1 MITTLMST
9 TTIIPSCR
17 SNGSDSPHRR
27 RRTDFCNGAHVRPHA
42 TPIIPPP
49 QYFAMYK
56 RHLDRFGRFCTVHS
70 CAQHTRYLTTSVAT
84 AHIQHCSA
92 GVAGIAIIIMMMMM
106 MIVIIIYISMTTC
119 ARHFCVL
126 VNLCFIPLP
135 LARSAQCRLDAGDML
150 DRSSRVM

>member
-17 SNGSDSPHRR
+17 SDSPHRR

-56 RHLDRFGRFCTVHS
+56 RHLDRFGRFCTAHS

-106 MIVIIIYISMTTC
+106 MMIIYISMTTC

-135 LARSAQCRLDAGDML
+135 LARSTQCRLDAGDIL

>member
-1 MITTLMST
+1 MVATARIADAARTFVMAHTYVLM
-9 TTIIPSCR
+9 
-17 SNGSDSPHRR
+17 PHRLS
-27 RRTDFCNGAHVRPHA
+27 
-42 TPIIPPP
+42 P

-56 RHLDRFGRFCTVHS
+56 RHLDRLCRFCTAHS

-106 MIVIIIYISMTTC
+106 MMIIIIIYISMTTC

-135 LARSAQCRLDAGDML
+135 LARSAQCRLDAGDIL